1 MALEQLVDCFNAKIG
16 STAIARGGSF
26 DRRIT
31 QEDIVVASDAVDGD
45 YSIDDGPVDIA
56 CSLDAQDPLIVPTVL
71 ALSFPL
77 AVEATGRL
85 KTTTTYR
92 KHGVAHGLLT
102 GVDMTITDKA
112 PGSCRFDFRNRA
124 VSASNTIDDEA
135 PTAAGSAPTLVSRAT
150 TIRIVSGSF
159 TPAGGS
165 AIPILG
171 LSQVTWRAQAML
183 NQEVVTPGSG
193 FIDAVDV
200 CGWRLSGGLTVSDT
214 ALATLLSALQNLG
227 NQIRGTLAVVC
238 RVSGQAEA
246 ASPPANQTLTW
257 ICAKLKNPSESLKSK
272 SDAAGNLVFNQIL
285 RDGATLKT
293 LAQML
298 TAA

>member
-31 QEDIVVASDAVDGD
+31 QEDIASQSDAVDGD

-56 CSLDAQDPLIVPTVL
+56 GTMEAQDPLIVPTVL
-71 ALSFPL
+71 GLTFPL
-77 AVEATGRL
+77 AIEAHGRL
-85 KTTTTYR
+85 KSTTTYR
-92 KHGVAHGLLT
+92 KHGIAHGLLT
-102 GVDMTITDKA
+102 GVSLNITDKA
-112 PGSCRFDFRNRA
+112 PGSCTFEFRNRA
-124 VSASNTIDDEA
+124 VSGSNSIDDEA

-150 TIRIVSGSF
+150 TIRIVSASF
-159 TPAGGS
+159 TPTGGS
-165 AIPILG
+165 AIAIYG
-171 LSQVTWRAQAML
+171 LSALTWRAQARI
-183 NQEVVTPGSG
+183 NQEVVTPGSMYV
-193 FIDAVDV
+193 DAVDV
-200 CGWRLSGGLTVSDT
+200 MGWGLSGTLTVSDT

-246 ASPPANQTLTW
+246 AVAPSNQTLTF
-257 ICAKLKNPSESLKSK
+257 ICAKLKNPAESLKSK
-272 SDAAGNLVFNQIL
+272 NDAGGNLVFNQIL

-298 TAA
+298 TVA